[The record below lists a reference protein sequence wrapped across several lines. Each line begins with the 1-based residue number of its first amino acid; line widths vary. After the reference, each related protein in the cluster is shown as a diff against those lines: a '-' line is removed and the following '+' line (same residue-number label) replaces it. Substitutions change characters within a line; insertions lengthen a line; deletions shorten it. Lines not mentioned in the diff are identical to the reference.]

1 MLVSCE
7 AIEDAG
13 SHLKIQEI
21 QEIQVSQHQ
30 SSRTNPGG
38 EVLHGYEKRE
48 VKFFL
53 GGFLTSSI
61 SVGDGA

>member
-21 QEIQVSQHQ
+21 QEIQVSKHQ

-48 VKFFL
+48 VKFWGIF
-53 GGFLTSSI
+53 FTSSI